1 MICLNGEK
9 QTWRSVISLGNR
21 TLLGALAVLLASGC
35 VDSNGDTD
43 SPEGLARAVVAA
55 LNKEDIAALHG
66 LRVHREE
73 YLKNIL
79 PAFPPINFS
88 PEFAWNNLNKRSIIG
103 VNKWIRRYG
112 GESLSFT
119 GIRFEKPE
127 EPYKGLKLL
136 RGTVL
141 SVRTQRGKHV
151 DLRILG
157 SVVFRDGRYRLL
169 SYDD

>member
-1 MICLNGEK
+1 MIFFNGERNGR
-9 QTWRSVISLGNR
+9 RSFFSMTKRIFR
-21 TLLGALAVLLASGC
+21 GALAVLLASGC

-112 GESLSFT
+112 GESLSFA

-157 SVVFRDGRYRLL
+157 SVVLRDGRYRLL

>member
-1 MICLNGEK
+1 MIFSSGERNSR
-9 QTWRSVISLGNR
+9 RSLFSMTKRILPGS
-21 TLLGALAVLLASGC
+21 LAVLLASGC
-35 VDSNGDTD
+35 ADSKGHPD

-112 GESLSFT
+112 GESLSFA

-127 EPYKGLKLL
+127 ETYKGLKLL

-157 SVVFRDGRYRLL
+157 SVVLRDGRYRLL